1 MSFWDSSSI
10 VPLCLYEANSQ
21 DARRLWRSPDSKYIA
36 WFTPVEVMSAFA
48 RSERTGEIT
57 YQRRLVAEKLLRSI
71 ESRFELFQSE
81 PRIVALARTFPSI
94 YGLRALDSLQL
105 SAALVWCKEFPK
117 GKDFIS
123 ADAKLLEAAKSLG
136 FITHD
141 LS

>member
-1 MSFWDSSSI
+1 MSFWDSSAI

-21 DARRLWRSPDSKYIA
+21 NARRLWRRPVSKYIA

-57 YQRRLVAEKLLRSI
+57 DQRRLVAEKLLQII
-71 ESRFELFQSE
+71 ESRFELIHSE

-94 YGLRALDSLQL
+94 YGLRSLDSLQL
-105 SAALVWCKEFPK
+105 AAALVWCKEFPK
-117 GKDFIS
+117 DKDFIS
-123 ADAKLLEAAKSLG
+123 ADAKLLESAKSVG
-136 FITHD
+136 FTIHD